1 MICIKELIIEDGEF
15 TNITM
20 FNTVVEYLKSLD
32 ALSDAIDI
40 LDYNFA
46 ARRPVD
52 LIQDRDY
59 EIFTH
64 VNTGGCEG
72 VYIDCYLENGDEKI
86 ALGTFKTLEE
96 GMEGYMLLGKLAGT
110 FVLAGDNY
118 LWFNEHKF
126 KLK

>member
-1 MICIKELIIEDGEF
+1 MICIRELIIEDGDF

-20 FNTVVEYLKSLD
+20 FNTIVKYLESVRE
-32 ALSDAIDI
+32 LSDAIHI
-40 LDYNFA
+40 LDYNLA

-52 LIQDRDY
+52 LVQDKDY
-59 EIFTH
+59 EIFAH

-72 VYIDCYLENGDEKI
+72 IYIDCYLENGDEKI

-96 GMEGYMLLGKLAGT
+96 GMEGYMLLGKLAGA

>member
-1 MICIKELIIEDGEF
+1 MICIKELIIEDGDF

-20 FNTVVEYLKSLD
+20 FNTVVEYLKTVTE
-32 ALSDAIDI
+32 LSDAFDI
-40 LDYNFA
+40 LDYDCV
-46 ARRPVD
+46 ARQSVD
-52 LIQDRDY
+52 LLQDEDY
-59 EIFTH
+59 EVFAH

-72 VYIDCYLENGDEKI
+72 IYIDCYLKYRDSTI

-96 GMEGYMLLGKLAGT
+96 GMEGYIKLGKLAGA